1 MALTITR
8 KTRTILLIILAVLVV
23 GGGGFLI
30 WRVTREETVAPE
42 EGEAASCEGYKYN
55 GSSGCIWR
63 DLPSSTKCCHDG
75 ATMCDSISEC
85 WDAGVGGSSCQP
97 GACNFCV
104 NGSWQHGIP
113 AGCYKVVDGCYM
125 KCSKYTPVTKY
136 TLKYIAGTGGKI
148 SGATTQTVEKGKSG
162 SKVTA
167 VPNSGYRFSKWSD
180 GNTSASRTDTN
191 VQRNITVTAQFTAQK
206 YTVTYNG
213 NGGTCTPTS
222 REITH
227 GQTSAK
233 PSCTRTGHS
242 LTGFTKT
249 SGSCGSLDSTTGAV
263 TNVTCNL
270 TIKATWAK
278 NTYTVT
284 YDANGGTCEPTTRSV
299 EYGNNSE
306 APTCTRSGYYVASF
320 SRTGGSGGDLNTETG
335 AISNVIGDQTIQVN
349 WSKSCGDGTC
359 ADDEN
364 AQNCPADCLA
374 SCGDGYCTHDE
385 TALSCPADCEASC
398 GDGYCTHDENA
409 ENCPQD
415 CDENCGDG
423 ICTGD
428 ENAQNC
434 PADCESE
441 CGDGYCTAGEDSD
454 NCPEDCGE
462 PVAQGD
468 TVPETGILDTVLG
481 RISLGLSFI
490 FLGGLVSQ
498 YSRINYFFNSI
509 SEKREFRKEIQK
521 EKRAKRRQE
530 KSYQRA
536 EKRREKLEDRFK

>member
-42 EGEAASCEGYKYN
+42 EGEAADAKCDVGYWLPYN
-55 GSSGCIWR
+55 DDYYCISGKMIKGSQVS
-63 DLPSSTKCCHDG
+63 P
-75 ATMCDSISEC
+75 
-85 WDAGVGGSSCQP
+85 
-97 GACNFCV
+97 
-104 NGSWQHGIP
+104 
-113 AGCYKVVDGCYM
+113 GCYQGYYDSDLGRNCWKKV
-125 KCSKYTPVTKY
+125 STPSPTPTY
-136 TLKYIAGTGGKI
+136 TLTYTAGSGGKI
-148 SGATTQTVEKGKSG
+148 SGTTTQKVKKGNSG

-167 VPNSGYRFSKWSD
+167 VPNSGYTFSKWSD
-180 GNTSASRTDTN
+180 GKTSASRTDTN
-191 VQRNITVTAQFTAQK
+191 IRSNLSVTAQFTAQK

-233 PSCTRTGHS
+233 PTCSRTGHT

-270 TIKATWAK
+270 TIKATWEK
-278 NTYTVT
+278 KTYTVT

-299 EYGNNSE
+299 EYGNDSE
-306 APTCTRSGYYVASF
+306 APTCTRSGYYIASF
-320 SRTGGSGGDLNTETG
+320 SRTEGSGGNLNTETG
-335 AISNVIGDQTIQVN
+335 VISNVSGDQTIQVT

-359 ADDEN
+359 AEDEN
-364 AQNCPADCLA
+364 AQNCPADCSA
-374 SCGDGYCTHDE
+374 NCGDGYCTHDE
-385 TALSCPADCEASC
+385 TALSCPEDCEANC

-409 ENCPQD
+409 ETCPDD
-415 CDENCGDG
+415 CDEDCGDG
-423 ICTGD
+423 LCTGD

-434 PADCESE
+434 PADCDSV
-441 CGDGYCTAGEDSD
+441 CGDGYCTAGEDSE

-468 TVPETGILDTVLG
+468 TVPETGIFDSVLG
-481 RISLGLSFI
+481 KISLGLSFI

-498 YSRINYFFNSI
+498 YSRINYLFNSI
-509 SEKREFRKEIQK
+509 SEKREFRKEI
-521 EKRAKRRQE
+521 KR
-530 KSYQRA
+530 
-536 EKRREKLEDRFK
+536 KRREKVKTSKRRSKLEDRFK

>member
-42 EGEAASCEGYKYN
+42 EGEAAVDPKCPDGGYW
-55 GSSGCIWR
+55 I
-63 DLPSSTKCCHDG
+63 L
-75 ATMCDSISEC
+75 
-85 WDAGVGGSSCQP
+85 DAP
-97 GACNFCV
+97 GDTFCV
-104 NGSWQHGIP
+104 NGKMVDRGDVDP
-113 AGCYKVVDGCYM
+113 GCYIGYYDSNLGGNCWK
-125 KCSKYTPVTKY
+125 KISTPSPTKY
-136 TLKYIAGTGGKI
+136 TLKYTAGTGGKI
-148 SGATTQTVEKGKSG
+148 SGSATQTVEKGKSG

-359 ADDEN
+359 AEDEN
-364 AQNCPADCLA
+364 AQNCPADCSA